1 MESIAP
7 QLKQARQAQ
16 HLSQNEVAAILHISR
31 QSISKWENGHT
42 YPGIDNLMLLSDLYQ
57 ISIDRLVQ
65 NNTELRAKIAANDQE
80 IAEKQQKLKQVDRQL
95 YQNRNEGLVLL
106 DLALVSAIVPPVGVL
121 LPIYVMWRN
130 TKYNSL
136 YKTIYLVSLLV
147 MLVSLWG
154 TAIFVMDNWLEPTHT
169 EIYRIN

>member
-7 QLKQARQAQ
+7 QLKQARQEQ
-16 HLSQNEVAAILHISR
+16 HLSQNEVATILHISR

-42 YPGIDNLMLLSDLYQ
+42 YPDIDNLILLSDLYKT
-57 ISIDRLVQ
+57 SIDHLIQ
-65 NNTELRAKIAANDQE
+65 NNTELREKIAANDQE
-80 IAEKQQKLKQVDRQL
+80 IADKQKKLKQVDRQL
-95 YQNRNEGLVLL
+95 YQNRNEGLLL
-106 DLALVSAIVPPVGVL
+106 LVLALVSAIVPPVGVL

-147 MLVSLWG
+147 ILISLWG